1 MSPSLGGHLRVVDMD
16 LEGCFMKFQRI
27 DHVGINV
34 KDIAAAKAFFL
45 DLGFELMGEMDAQ
58 GELFDRVTGLKD
70 VRDRIAML
78 RIPGAEANIE
88 LVQFY
93 NPPPEGDIRDFP
105 ANGLGVSHISF
116 AVEDIDGIVAQ
127 LVEKG
132 TRTFS
137 EVQNYEG
144 IFKVLYVHGP
154 EGIILELAEKIG

>member
-1 MSPSLGGHLRVVDMD
+1 MSPSVGGHLRVVDMD
-16 LEGCFMKFQRI
+16 VEGHFVKFQRI

>member
-1 MSPSLGGHLRVVDMD
+1 MD
-16 LEGCFMKFQRI
+16 VEGCFMKFQRI